1 MAIKKEEKSPGGE
14 KRALLTYL
22 DLFLK
27 REKESRQKLKEV
39 NERTRKKIEKT
50 GMIVSVLEEKLKE
63 KRENFEKKI
72 ADYRKVKQEIE
83 KGEVKEIIAKS
94 FVRADLEAEEKLEK
108 LQSVI
113 RVKRFEIMKLEE
125 QIAKEKYKFCL
136 WNIDPALSYL
146 DYIRRIKNKLEEGTH
161 QYMYQ
166 IPMLHTTMKNA
177 EKEVLLA
184 KGYPDVKVW
193 QLPGPEAVEELFL
206 NPIVNEKH
214 FRELAAL
221 IEELREKDLK
231 GKEIMITYRQNDA
244 PDNVSGFKYQIL
256 KKLNLKK

>member
-1 MAIKKEEKSPGGE
+1 MAIKKEEKGSGGE
-14 KRALLTYL
+14 KGALLTYL

-83 KGEVKEIIAKS
+83 KGEVKEIRAKS
-94 FVRADLEAEEKLEK
+94 FVRANLEAEEKLEK

-125 QIAKEKYKFCL
+125 QIAKEKYKLYL

-146 DYIRRIKNKLEEGTH
+146 DYIRRIKNELEEGTH

-214 FRELAAL
+214 FRELAVL